1 VKSFLKRSV
10 AWVERRLFAQ
20 LHGRITEIDE
30 RLDTV
35 SARLDQLQHRVA
47 DAQAVV
53 EATAA
58 RAATSTEQSLGV
70 VESDAR
76 TARRF
81 AEIERML
88 GAAPP
93 GTR

>member
-1 VKSFLKRSV
+1 MYAKVD
-10 AWVERRLFAQ
+10 EINGRLET
-20 LHGRITEIDE
+20 LST
-30 RLDTV
+30 RLDEV
-35 SARLDQLQHRVA
+35 
-47 DAQAVV
+47 QAVV

-58 RAATSTEQSLGV
+58 RAATSTEHSLGL

-81 AEIERML
+81 EDIERLL
-88 GAAPP
+88 GATPP

>member
-1 VKSFLKRSV
+1 VKDFLKRTL
-10 AWVERRLFAQ
+10 ARIELRMFARLHA
-20 LHGRITEIDE
+20 
-30 RLDTV
+30 RLDEVDHRLDGV
-35 SARLDQLQHRVA
+35 SARLDDLQRRVA

-58 RAATSTEQSLGV
+58 RAATSTEQTLGV
-70 VESDAR
+70 VESEAR

-93 GTR
+93 GPR

>member
-1 VKSFLKRSV
+1 MKQGLKRILGRI
-10 AWVERRLFAQ
+10 ERRLFAQ
-20 LHGRITEIDE
+20 LHT
-30 RLDTV
+30 RLDEVETRLDDV
-35 SARLDQLQHRVA
+35 SARLDVLAQRVA
-47 DAQAVV
+47 EAQAVV

-58 RAATSTEQSLGV
+58 RAATSTEQMLGV

-81 AEIERML
+81 EEIERML

-93 GTR
+93 SMR

>member
-1 VKSFLKRSV
+1 VL
-10 AWVERRLFAQ
+10 
-20 LHGRITEIDE
+20 GRIECRLLAQTHARLSEIDS
-30 RLDTV
+30 RLDDV
-35 SARLDQLQHRVA
+35 GARLDEVQRRVA
-47 DAQAVV
+47 EAQAVV

-58 RAATSTEQSLGV
+58 RAATSTEHTLGV

-81 AEIERML
+81 EEIERML

>member
-1 VKSFLKRSV
+1 MKIFIKGLLARI
-10 AWVERRLFAQ
+10 ERRLLAETHVR
-20 LHGRITEIDE
+20 LNEVDN
-30 RLDTV
+30 RLDEV
-35 SARLDQLQHRVA
+35 SARLDEVQRRVA
-47 DAQAVV
+47 EAQAVV

-58 RAATSTEQSLGV
+58 RAATSTEQTLGV

-81 AEIERML
+81 AQIERLL